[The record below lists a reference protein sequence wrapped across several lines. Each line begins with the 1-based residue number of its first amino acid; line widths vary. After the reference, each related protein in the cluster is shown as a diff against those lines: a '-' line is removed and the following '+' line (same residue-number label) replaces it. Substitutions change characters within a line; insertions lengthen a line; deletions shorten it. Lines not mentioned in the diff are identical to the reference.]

1 MTDYISAYTGAEIDA
16 AVRQIKEG
24 GGGSGYT
31 PQRGVDY
38 WTEEDIAT
46 IRSYVEDAILNGRW

>member
-1 MTDYISAYTGAEIDA
+1 MADYISAYTGAEIDA
-16 AVRQIKEG
+16 AVRQIMEG
-24 GGGSGYT
+24 GGGSGNT

-38 WTEEDIAT
+38 WTEEDIAA